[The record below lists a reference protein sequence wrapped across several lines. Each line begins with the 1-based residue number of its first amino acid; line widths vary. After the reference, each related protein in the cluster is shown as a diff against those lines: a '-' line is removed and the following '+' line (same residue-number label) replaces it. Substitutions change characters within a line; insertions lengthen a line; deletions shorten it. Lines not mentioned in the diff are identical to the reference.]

1 MKTTPSPFPT
11 ARPFTI
17 PASARPTAHKPE
29 SLPSPLGAQIKAVRT
44 SSGAT
49 GAELAL
55 RAGVSSSMLSRIER
69 GLVSPSVQT
78 LSRIAEGLG
87 VPVARFFSDQHGR
100 HDLSYVPAGKG
111 IVVDRHG
118 AASGFQYELLG
129 HLLSGNLY
137 VEPYLV
143 TLGTEAD
150 AYSTFQHPGIKF
162 IRVEEGRITY
172 RYAQRTME
180 LKPGDSLLF
189 DASALHGVDAILER
203 PVSYLSIVFTLR
215 G

>member
-1 MKTTPSPFPT
+1 
-11 ARPFTI
+11 
-17 PASARPTAHKPE
+17 
-29 SLPSPLGAQIKAVRT
+29 
-44 SSGAT
+44 
-49 GAELAL
+49 
-55 RAGVSSSMLSRIER
+55 MLSRIER
-69 GLVSPSVQT
+69 GLASPSVQT
-78 LSRIAEGLG
+78 LGRIADGLG

-111 IVVDRHG
+111 VVVDRHG

-129 HLLSGNLY
+129 HILSGNLY
-137 VEPYLV
+137 VEPYRV

-150 AYSTFQHPGIKF
+150 AYSTFQHPGLKF
-162 IRVEEGRITY
+162 IRLEEGRITY

-189 DASALHGVDAILER
+189 DASALHGVDGILER

-215 G
+215 D